1 MINISESNNNFQ
13 KACSAKYKVLI
24 GIVLFIMTFAVYL
37 LVVNHDFI
45 NFDDDI
51 YVLNLATCLMDIT
64 AKK

>member
-1 MINISESNNNFQ
+1 MINMSESNDNFQ

-37 LVVNHDFI
+37 LVVNHNFI

-51 YVLNLATCLMDIT
+51 
-64 AKK
+64 